1 MFLKVL
7 ELFKIISTLHPN
19 IENMKIANIIHEKDL
34 VNHTKVDYINYYN
47 EEIGYDSIDK
57 SLPTLYV
64 GWTFMK
70 KCNPDNEII
79 QNANILHNKIISNEL
94 YWEFSYNENKSSH
107 VKGVNN
113 FSELAPKFYF
123 SPKYTYVNLDPVFF
137 QIGYIDDLMDVL
149 PRKIDS
155 LYNYKNEMIYILSKH
170 PEGNRISGINLKM
183 YEFFRFKPDEIINR
197 ISERTTQIYHDLEGE
212 TYQKY
217 YKILPNFQQ
226 LKRYIITILTK

>member
-1 MFLKVL
+1 
-7 ELFKIISTLHPN
+7 
-19 IENMKIANIIHEKDL
+19 MKIANIIYEKDL

-47 EEIGYDSIDK
+47 EQIEYNSIDK
-57 SLPTLYV
+57 TLPTLYV
-64 GWTFMK
+64 GWKFMK
-70 KCNPDNEII
+70 ISNLDNEII
-79 QNANILHNKIISNEL
+79 QNANILHNKIIGNEL
-94 YWEFSYNENKSSH
+94 YWEFSYDENKSSH
-107 VKGVNN
+107 VKGINN
-113 FSELAPKFYF
+113 FTESAPKFYF

-149 PRKIDS
+149 PNKIKS
-155 LYNYKNEMIYILSKH
+155 FYNYKNDIIYILTDNK
-170 PEGNRISGINLKM
+170 ITGINLKM